1 MLSTYLDGMELYSD
15 LKVLTKYFW
24 LLNPTLWHIC
34 DMVKWPVSNNCA
46 ALFKRIDRTSSLGV
60 LPVMAN
66 IFLYRVYRLT
76 NTSLLSSSTEK
87 LGFEMLLSIKSNTFL
102 IKSSSG
108 ESMCISVGLAST
120 CFW

>member
-1 MLSTYLDGMELYSD
+1 MLSTYLDGMELYSA

-34 DMVKWPVSNNCA
+34 EMVRWPVSSNCTA
-46 ALFKRIDRTSSLGV
+46 RFRRIDRTSSFGV
-60 LPVMAN
+60 LPVMAS

-87 LGFEMLLSIKSNTFL
+87 LGFEMLLSMSTNTFL
-102 IKSSSG
+102 MKSASG
-108 ESMCISVGLAST
+108 ESTATSVGVTST
-120 CFW
+120 CF